1 MTDAATPGEEAPRLS
16 CPICGVAGDHRIHR
30 AREMMFGT
38 REAFEYRE
46 CLACGTLRIADIPSD
61 LARHYPPAYYGAG
74 QPDAGGPRA
83 QRLGASALGPVRLW
97 QPVNRWRVQ
106 TALRRT
112 ASRWPGLARRLDRW
126 GGIPRQA
133 RTLLPLLRLAGI
145 RCLDDPLLEAGTG
158 RRAERLVA
166 LRRAGFRRLVG
177 IEPFVERDLIDRGI
191 EIRRG
196 TLEAM
201 PGQGSWAL
209 VMLHHVFEHV
219 PDPRATLLAAHR
231 LLRPNGACLIWTP
244 FADSDLW
251 RRYGPDWYELDPPR
265 HLFVFTRRAIAGLA
279 NETGF
284 TVEAEVDDATEVE
297 RILSEQYRRDISLY
311 DPRSWFVD
319 PGAAGLA
326 SGDLVAWRAEARE
339 MNATRTAGRG
349 ALVLRRS

>member
-1 MTDAATPGEEAPRLS
+1 MTPCSKPAP
-16 CPICGVAGDHRIHR
+16 
-30 AREMMFGT
+30 
-38 REAFEYRE
+38 
-46 CLACGTLRIADIPSD
+46 
-61 LARHYPPAYYGAG
+61 
-74 QPDAGGPRA
+74 AGGRSASSPCGERGS
-83 QRLGASALGPVRLW
+83 GAWSGS
-97 QPVNRWRVQ
+97 
-106 TALRRT
+106 
-112 ASRWPGLARRLDRW
+112 SR
-126 GGIPRQA
+126 
-133 RTLLPLLRLAGI
+133 
-145 RCLDDPLLEAGTG
+145 
-158 RRAERLVA
+158 
-166 LRRAGFRRLVG
+166 
-177 IEPFVERDLIDRGI
+177 FVERDLIDRGI